1 MPSWSIKHLFC
12 KWIWS
17 QTDSSVLSSKKR
29 EQEIKYAKPEIKPLS
44 FNIKRIKRIDTK
56 ASCRNGRT
64 MLLKRLTRNAETT
77 LLIEL
82 EWNSIFANNMETKRE
97 FSLNTKKQVKESLQ
111 KAINER
117 EMIEQKEAEYRKEL
131 KEKIMSIRPNNTRYQ
146 FKSEYVKNHN
156 FIKSYEII

>member
-1 MPSWSIKHLFC
+1 M
-12 KWIWS
+12 
-17 QTDSSVLSSKKR
+17 
-29 EQEIKYAKPEIKPLS
+29 
-44 FNIKRIKRIDTK
+44 
-56 ASCRNGRT
+56 
-64 MLLKRLTRNAETT
+64 
-77 LLIEL
+77 
-82 EWNSIFANNMETKRE
+82 KRE